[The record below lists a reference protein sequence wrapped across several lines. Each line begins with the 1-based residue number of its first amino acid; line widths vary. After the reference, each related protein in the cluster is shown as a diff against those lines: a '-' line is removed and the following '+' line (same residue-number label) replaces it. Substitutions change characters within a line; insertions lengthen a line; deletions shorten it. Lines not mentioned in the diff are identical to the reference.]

1 MQWRRDIGVALAA
14 LGAAALGVGF
24 LAGYA
29 TAPHSE
35 AHAPIAAAPAPSA
48 TAVVTPAPAAT
59 ATASPP
65 PTVTP
70 VPAASA
76 ATAPPVPADTSPAGA
91 VADFY
96 RLVGQ
101 HQFDEAIRL
110 WSPHMQ
116 AAYPPGENV
125 YQRFADTTSLNLLRD
140 ETSEASDG
148 AAIVTIDLVEV
159 RAGRTYHWLGNWY
172 LVRRESTWLLDQPG
186 LRPG

>member
-1 MQWRRDIGVALAA
+1 MQWRRNIGLTLAA

-24 LAGYA
+24 LTGYA
-29 TAPHSE
+29 TAPHRE
-35 AHAPIAAAPAPSA
+35 ARAPIAAAPAPSA
-48 TAVVTPAPAAT
+48 TAVVTPSPAV
-59 ATASPP
+59 TASPP
-65 PTVTP
+65 PAVTP
-70 VPAASA
+70 VPAAST
-76 ATAPPVPADTSPAGA
+76 ATPPPPPADASPAGA

-96 RLVGQ
+96 QLVGQ

-116 AAYPPGENV
+116 ASYPPAENI

-148 AAIVTIDLVEV
+148 AAVVAIDLVEV